1 MSEVAALQAALAGE
15 HACVF
20 GYGVAGGVLTG
31 DEEEPA
37 RAAFDTH
44 RRRRDDLARLLRD
57 SGTEPVAALPGYALP
72 LPVRTAAEA
81 RELAGLLEARQAV
94 LLADLV
100 AAAGS
105 SALRETAARWLAD
118 AAVRGAAWSGAVT
131 ALPGLDPAP

>member
-20 GYGVAGGVLTG
+20 GYGVVGGVLAG

-37 RAAFDTH
+37 GAAFDTH

-57 SGTEPVAALPGYALP
+57 SGTEPVAALPGYTLP

-94 LLADLV
+94 LLAELV
-100 AAAGS
+100 AAAGTS
-105 SALRETAARWLAD
+105 TLRATAARWLAD
-118 AAVRGAAWSGAVT
+118 AAVRGASWSGAVT